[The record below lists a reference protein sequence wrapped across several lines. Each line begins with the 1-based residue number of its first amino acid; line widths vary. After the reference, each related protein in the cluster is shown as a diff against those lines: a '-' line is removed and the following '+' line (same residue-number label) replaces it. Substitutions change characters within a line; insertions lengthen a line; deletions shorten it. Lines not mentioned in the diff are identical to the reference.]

1 MPHSKLVNVTRLS
14 PNCTY
19 GRPCKIDR
27 LTPHHTAGCGSVE
40 VVLDIFMEPSR
51 QASCNYVVGND
62 GRVGLCVDEANRAWT
77 SSSRAN
83 DQRAIT
89 FEVINSSAGGQ
100 WPVSN
105 KAFEALVALCTDI
118 C

>member
-14 PNCTY
+14 PNCSY
-19 GRPCKIDR
+19 GRNRKIDR

-40 VVLDIFMEPSR
+40 TVLGIFVPTSR
-51 QASCNYVVGND
+51 KASCNYVVGND
-62 GRVGLCVDEANRAWT
+62 GRIGLCVDEANRAWT
-77 SSSRAN
+77 SSSSAN
-83 DQRAIT
+83 DNRAIT
-89 FEVINSSAGGQ
+89 FEVINSSMGGQ
-100 WPVSN
+100 WPVST